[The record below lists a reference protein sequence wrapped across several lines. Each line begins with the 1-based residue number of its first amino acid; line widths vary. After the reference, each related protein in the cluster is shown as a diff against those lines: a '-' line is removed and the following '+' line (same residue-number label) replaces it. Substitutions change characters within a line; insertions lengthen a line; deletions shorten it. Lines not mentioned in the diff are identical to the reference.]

1 MAAASHELRTPL
13 TSPRTNA
20 AMLRNSEL
28 PQVSKERITGAL
40 EHELIAMQS
49 FIEDL
54 IDLARNKESLPSSK
68 KLISANLFLTL
79 PLAEGS

>member
-1 MAAASHELRTPL
+1 
-13 TSPRTNA
+13 
-20 AMLRNSEL
+20 MLRNSEL

-68 KLISANLFLTL
+68 KLISTNLFLTL